1 MCISKMLEGTGE
13 DLETQQTRPCRTMG
27 LGAGSPDA
35 SSHLGFDFLSFF
47 SALGFFCTGF
57 FVSLP
62 LLTPKSSSLSSLSS
76 KSGSLS
82 ESSPKTEN
90 YTFFLGFKTKH
101 ETSVMSSAMAP
112 RSLNTLRMSYLRESM
127 VPDLKRQLSWPN
139 TSQQPFI
146 TSTLPSPL
154 WGFTF

>member
-1 MCISKMLEGTGE
+1 
-13 DLETQQTRPCRTMG
+13 MG
-27 LGAGSPDA
+27 LRAGSPDA
-35 SSHLGFDFLSFF
+35 SSRLGFDFLSFF
-47 SALGFFCTGF
+47 SALGFFCTGFF

-112 RSLNTLRMSYLRESM
+112 WSLNTLRMSYLRESI
-127 VPDLKRQLSWPN
+127 VPDLKRQLS
-139 TSQQPFI
+139 
-146 TSTLPSPL
+146 
-154 WGFTF
+154 